1 MGRHANM
8 QDGDGEAFCSVMRKG
23 RGRHCE
29 WCRRVCICLCACVYM
44 CFSTDSLGCQSDGGY
59 RSQCHLKQSPVEQ
72 HGMEYHQSSH
82 TFNLEGCSLLLWPL
96 FHLRD
101 ISRKRWPF
109 FSFFSPKLHHYW
121 VTVNPHGAESA
132 NIVGKLRRKRT
143 GKFFSLTP
151 PLQPYFVSLLL
162 ICGREPMVHYNWP
175 LSSCRWHTV
184 SALNIISAFCIPP
197 LFFLFFSPF
206 FSFLRSEA
214 RFAIQYSKR

>member
-1 MGRHANM
+1 MMPPCVHLL
-8 QDGDGEAFCSVMRKG
+8 
-23 RGRHCE
+23 
-29 WCRRVCICLCACVYM
+29 VCVCVYM

-72 HGMEYHQSSH
+72 HGMEYHPSSH

-101 ISRKRWPF
+101 ISKKRWSF
-109 FSFFSPKLHHYW
+109 FPFFSPKLHHYW
-121 VTVNPHGAESA
+121 VTVNPHRAESA

-143 GKFFSLTP
+143 GKLFSLTP

-197 LFFLFFSPF
+197 LFFHFFSPF